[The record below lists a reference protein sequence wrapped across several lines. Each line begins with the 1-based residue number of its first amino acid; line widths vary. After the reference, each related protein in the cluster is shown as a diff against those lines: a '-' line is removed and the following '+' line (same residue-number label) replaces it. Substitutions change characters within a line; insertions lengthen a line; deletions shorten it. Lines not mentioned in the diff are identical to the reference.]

1 MEYAQKKFPIPV
13 REMCERY
20 EKIPV
25 ADIYDVLD
33 RGGYDLPNQCLSLG
47 IKPLLPHMHLAG
59 PAFTMKGQRE
69 MRLED
74 ELQMRAQGRFADFGM
89 FRAIFPDAVV
99 VVNAELEPHTGCFGS
114 MMSRSCKNQGAR
126 GLVIDGGT
134 RDAEDML
141 RIPDW
146 KVFVRHWSPIES
158 YKRWRWNDFMCPI
171 VMTGTL
177 TSEVRVNP
185 YDWVVADWDA
195 VIIVPQEI
203 AYEILLKAE
212 EMEAAEE
219 NTRHDLDRGDP
230 VWEVYARYG
239 RL

>member
-1 MEYAQKKFPIPV
+1 MEYTMKKSPIPV
-13 REMCERY
+13 QEMCERF
-20 EKIPV
+20 EKLPV
-25 ADIYDVLD
+25 ADVYDVLD
-33 RGGYDLPNQCLSLG
+33 RGGYDLGNQCLSLG

-59 PAFTMKGQRE
+59 PAFTLKGQRE
-69 MRLED
+69 MRLQD
-74 ELQMRAQGRFADFGM
+74 ELGRGKFEDFGM
-89 FRAIFPDAVV
+89 FRAMFPNCVV
-99 VVNAELEPHTGCFGS
+99 IQNSELEPHTGSYGS
-114 MMSRSCKNQGAR
+114 MMARSSKNQGAR

-171 VMTGTL
+171 AMSGTT
-177 TSEVRVNP
+177 TSQVRVNP

-203 AYEILLKAE
+203 AYEVLLKAE
-212 EMEAAEE
+212 EMEEQEE
-219 NTRHDLDRGDP
+219 FTRRDLDRGDP
-230 VWEVYARYG
+230 VWEVFERYG